1 MPPKTAQQLI
11 EDEVKEYRKELLRD
25 VTKHSELKADDL
37 DSDEIDA
44 VIQEEKDEVEREV
57 ATYRVPFACGVWP
70 LLGCRCPEHGG
81 GTETACGLITDFG
94 GSVAYEVMHPLGALF
109 S

>member
-25 VTKHSELKADDL
+25 VTEHSELKADDL

-44 VIQEEKDEVEREV
+44 VIQEEKMK
-57 ATYRVPFACGVWP
+57 WSLK
-70 LLGCRCPEHGG
+70 LLP
-81 GTETACGLITDFG
+81 TAL
-94 GSVAYEVMHPLGALF
+94 S
-109 S
+109 